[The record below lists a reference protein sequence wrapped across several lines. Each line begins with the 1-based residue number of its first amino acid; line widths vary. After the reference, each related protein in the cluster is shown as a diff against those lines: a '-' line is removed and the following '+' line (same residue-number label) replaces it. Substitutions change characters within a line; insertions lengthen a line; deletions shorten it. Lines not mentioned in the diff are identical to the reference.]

1 MTYLVLENHLSYSI
15 VLDEKGRFIK
25 AANMGYQVGQRLEKI
40 YPIEQEQRKPRTAK
54 IFALAGCI
62 ASCLMIF
69 FTVYFNNLMLPY
81 ASIQLAI
88 NPAVR
93 MEVNQKGTV
102 VGLDSENE
110 DGALLIADYSWRRK
124 PMTQV
129 ANELVDRA
137 IDMGYLLEGGVV
149 AVNINSPDETWYQE
163 TGIAFRQELTKHV
176 EERIAVTIE
185 IRPGEREDSAP
196 ETAPAS
202 REETTESVTETVSD
216 DSSEDGTEV
225 SATVLSEENTPAA
238 SNAPAA
244 TTAVPPTATAPVRSE
259 TFSDDDDDD
268 DNSSDDDDDSSNDD
282 DDDNSD
288 DDDDNGS
295 DDDNNS
301 SDDDNSNDDDN
312 NGNDDIDDNDGGDS
326 DDN

>member
-25 AANMGYQVGQRLEKI
+25 AANMGYQVGQRLKNI

-62 ASCLMIF
+62 ASCLIIF

-110 DGALLIADYSWRRK
+110 DGALLIDDYSWRRK

-137 IDMGYLLEGGVV
+137 IDMGYLSEGGVV

-185 IRPGEREDSAP
+185 IRPGEREESAP

-202 REETTESVTETVSD
+202 REESTESVTEAVSD
-216 DSSEDGTEV
+216 DSVEDGTEV
-225 SATVLSEENTPAA
+225 SATVRSEESIPAA
-238 SNAPAA
+238 INAPAA
-244 TTAVPPTATAPVRSE
+244 ITAAPPATTDPVRSE
-259 TFSDDDDDD
+259 TFSDDDDDNDDD
-268 DNSSDDDDDSSNDD
+268 DNSNDGNGNDDD
-282 DDDNSD
+282 DDDNSNDGDGND
-288 DDDDNGS
+288 DDDVNGNDDGEADDDNGDS
-295 DDDNNS
+295 DDD
-301 SDDDNSNDDDN
+301 
-312 NGNDDIDDNDGGDS
+312 
-326 DDN
+326 